1 MATIPCNGTNTEWAG
16 LSILLKIRVMKKVAL
31 ILMFL
36 VVYASV
42 LSQESP
48 DARMLPGSKG
58 LFFKRHAIEFRGLYG
73 KWTAPDVVDAI
84 SQSVT
89 GGSNLGDNLGS
100 FNITGGGVY
109 GGSIILFP
117 DNRVSIG
124 VDFLVNT
131 NMAQYSYTSGGNAN
145 RHYDMKYSSIM
156 GRVDFHYINLH
167 HFKFYGGAALGNA
180 WKKASSGGTSE
191 TKTGLAYQV
200 TPLGI
205 AFGGMIVGWA
215 ELGFGYRGVLSAG
228 VAVRF

>member
-1 MATIPCNGTNTEWAG
+1 VKNIS
-16 LSILLKIRVMKKVAL
+16 LSILFVLA
-31 ILMFL
+31 FL
-36 VVYASV
+36 AGM
-42 LSQESP
+42 SQEAP
-48 DARMLPGSKG
+48 DSRMLPGAKG
-58 LFFKRHAIEFRGLYG
+58 LFFKRHAIEFRAMYG

-100 FNITGGGVY
+100 FDITGGGVY

-117 DNRVSIG
+117 DNKLSIG

-131 NMAQYSYTSGGNAN
+131 NTANYSYTSGGNAN
-145 RHYDMKYSSIM
+145 RNYDMKYSSIM

-167 HFKFYGGAALGNA
+167 HFKFYGSVALGNA
-180 WKKASSGGTSE
+180 WKKATSGGTSE